1 MLLPSVLE
9 RDLFDDFDSFFND
22 PWFDRGYNRKPVK
35 RTGEQHR
42 TRNVMNTDV
51 KENETEFVIYIDLPG
66 FKKEEVEA
74 ELKDGYLTVS
84 ATKSAETEES
94 SQEAGKYI
102 RRERCTSACKRSF
115 IVNKD
120 ITKEDIQAS
129 LKDGVLTLT
138 IPKKEPKP
146 EVEQKNYIAIE

>member
-1 MLLPSVLE
+1 MLLPSVLD

-35 RTGEQHR
+35 RVSEGHR
-42 TRNVMNTDV
+42 IKNVMNTDV
-51 KENETEFVIYIDLPG
+51 KETQTEFVIHIDLPG

-84 ATKSAETEES
+84 ATKNAETEES
-94 SQEAGKYI
+94 GQEAGKYI

-115 IVNKD
+115 IVSKD
-120 ITKEDIQAS
+120 ITKDDIQAS
-129 LKDGVLTLT
+129 LKDGVLTLL
-138 IPKKEPKP
+138 IPKKELKP
-146 EVEQKNYIAIE
+146 EVEQKNYIVIE